1 MSYRPLPTTAGN
13 VTDLRSWAN
22 RELQRVSLAIDLTG
36 SQLTLAVL
44 NAPPE
49 KPQVGQIVFADGTNW
64 NPGSGRGLYYYD
76 STWVFIA

>member
-1 MSYRPLPTTAGN
+1 
-13 VTDLRSWAN
+13 
-22 RELQRVSLAIDLTG
+22 VSLAFDQTG

-44 NAPPE
+44 NAEPD

-76 STWVFIA
+76 SSWVFIA